1 MNAPL
6 TEEFRTIAARHGL
19 AELAR
24 TLGTNFSG
32 RAAAFDANDTFA
44 AENFAEIK
52 KAGLLSAGV
61 PSELGG
67 GGAAYG
73 DLAEMLRLVA
83 RHCGGTALALAM
95 HTHPLAMTV
104 WRWHND
110 KNAPV
115 EPLLKRIAAEN
126 LMLLSTG
133 GNDWLEGSG
142 TAEPVE
148 GGYRFSGRKSFVS
161 GCMAGD
167 LLMTMARHGDQVLHA
182 GIPMRSEGVKIEETW
197 RTLGMRCSGSHDVVL
212 DNVFVPEAAVS
223 VKRPAGQWHP
233 FFHLVS
239 MIAFP
244 LIYAVYRGVAEA
256 LREDVVALAVKRREN
271 GDTQLLVGRMEA
283 ALAAASAAHDRMVA
297 VAEGA
302 KPGEETTATIMT
314 LKQTVTDNL
323 LAMAQYALDAAGG
336 SAFYR
341 KYRIE
346 RLFRDLQ
353 AARYHP
359 LTTLPQQRLAG
370 RLALQLTADGKAK
383 A

>member
-1 MNAPL
+1 MNAL
-6 TEEFRTIAARHGL
+6 FNEDHRTIAARHGL

-24 TLGTNFSG
+24 TLGRNFSD
-32 RAAAFDANDTFA
+32 RAAALDAGDAFA
-44 AENFAEIK
+44 AENFAEIRT
-52 KAGLLSAGV
+52 AGLLSAGV
-61 PSELGG
+61 PAELGG
-67 GGAAYG
+67 GGASYG
-73 DLAEMLRLVA
+73 DLAEMLRLLA

-115 EPLLKRIAAEN
+115 APLLRRIAAEN

-142 TAEPVE
+142 SAEPVE
-148 GGYRFSGRKSFVS
+148 GGWRFSGRKSFVS

-182 GIPMRSEGVKIEETW
+182 GIPMHSEGVSIEQTW
-197 RTLGMRCSGSHDVVL
+197 RTLGMRCSGSHDVIL
-212 DNVFVPEAAVS
+212 DNVFVPEGAIA

-256 LREDVVALAVKRREN
+256 LRDDAIALAARRRDN
-271 GDTQLLVGRMEA
+271 GDTQLLVGRLETL
-283 ALAAASAAHDRMVA
+283 LAAAGAAHDRMLA
-297 VAEGA
+297 LADSA
-302 KPGEETTATIMT
+302 RPGEETTATMMT
-314 LKQTVTDNL
+314 LKQAVTGNL
-323 LAMAQYALDAAGG
+323 LEMAQLALDTAGG

-341 KYRIE
+341 KHRIE

-359 LTTLPQQRLAG
+359 LTALPQQRLAG
-370 RLALQLTADGKAK
+370 RIALQLAADGTAK